1 MPLQDLTPQLRT
13 RLNRMET
20 IIGGFVIVALA
31 LLLIGFTYYLYRT
44 AASRGW
50 FEINAPFFT
59 YADTGE
65 GLAVGDPVRLMG
77 FPIGR
82 ITEISPMPPRGK
94 GSDHNVL
101 VKFVVVG
108 TNYSYIWTGNSRAQ
122 FVDTGFMGK
131 HLNISK
137 GTNGYSVYE
146 NYPVREMTLNEIRS
160 SPNLPKLRLGQEVFE
175 GTNLYLK
182 AWVALS
188 TNVEKIV
195 RLGIPRVW
203 TIDISSPPEKK
214 IAAVWN
220 DSQFHYEPF
229 VGTNVYA
236 LPPDESPALMDR
248 LQAIVLQVQ
257 EALPKFLALTNP
269 ITATLDNTMKL
280 TSNLNAVTAA
290 VRPAVSDLAVIT
302 SNLRDPH
309 GSLGEWLIPTNLNRQ
324 LDATLA
330 NANGALTNVNLTLT
344 NVNTNLVIV
353 FDGVSR
359 SLDNLGDM
367 TSNLSRQ
374 VQVNSN
380 ILSEISKL
388 IIHSD
393 ELVQGLKREWFLR
406 SAFKHPK
413 TNSSASHR

>member
-20 IIGGFVIVALA
+20 VMGEFIIAALILLAVGFAY
-31 LLLIGFTYYLYRT
+31 FLYRT
-44 AASRGW
+44 AEMRGW

-82 ITEISPMPPRGK
+82 ITEIAPMPPRGK

-101 VKFVVVG
+101 VRFVVVG
-108 TNYSYIWTGNSRAQ
+108 TNYSYIWSGNSRAQ

-137 GTNGYSVYE
+137 GTNGYSVYV
-146 NYPVREMTLNEIRS
+146 NYPVQEMTLDEIKS
-160 SPNLPKLRLGQEVFE
+160 SPHFPKLRLGQEIYE

-182 AWVALS
+182 AWVSLF
-188 TNVEKIV
+188 TNVDKV
-195 RLGIPRVW
+195 ALVGSNRVW
-203 TIDISSPPEKK
+203 TIDITAPNKG

-220 DSQFHYEPF
+220 DAQFHYEPF
-229 VGTNVYA
+229 AGTNIFA
-236 LPPDESPALMDR
+236 LPPDESPAIMDR
-248 LQAIVLQVQ
+248 VQAIIMQVQ
-257 EALPKFLALTNP
+257 GALPHFLALTNP
-269 ITATLDNTMKL
+269 IAATLSNTARL
-280 TSNLNAVTAA
+280 TSNLDAIAA
-290 VRPAVSDLAVIT
+290 SARPAVSDLTVIT

-324 LDATLA
+324 LDATLL

-353 FDGVSR
+353 FDGVAR
-359 SLDNLGDM
+359 SLENLGDI
-367 TSNLSRQ
+367 TSNLSHQ

-380 ILSEISKL
+380 ILSNISKL
-388 IIHSD
+388 IVNSD
-393 ELVQGLKREWFLR
+393 DLVQGLKREWFLR
-406 SAFKHPK
+406 SAFKHAK
-413 TNSSASHR
+413 TNSASSSHR